1 MIKADMSGFGVTMH
15 SGLSKQYVKF
25 DVLFRTRP
33 CVFWQQTPAESNFI
47 LYTMFKSM
55 LLHNL

>member
-1 MIKADMSGFGVTMH
+1 MIKTDMSGFGVTMH

-33 CVFWQQTPAESNFI
+33 RALWQQTHAESNSI